1 MAKSKVRIGERKK
14 FVKATT
20 DAPQVSHALED
31 YLKAIYQLAEESQ
44 PVIAAR
50 IAAETGV
57 SPSTIFTTLQRLARE
72 GYVTIN
78 GHKEIHLTSDG
89 KTVAEKIV
97 RRHFLTERFLT
108 DLLGLDWVR
117 AHQEAHRLEH
127 AISQDVEERL
137 ATLLSNPTTCPH
149 GNPIPGAIPGP
160 SQKTMPLNEASNGQ
174 EVELAFI
181 TEAGER
187 DVRLL
192 SFLQDH
198 GMRPGAQVQVVDV
211 APSLGMMT
219 LKVGAEAFS
228 LGIEAAK
235 KIRVH

>member
-1 MAKSKVRIGERKK
+1 MQ
-14 FVKATT
+14 
-20 DAPQVSHALED
+20 APQLSHVLED

-50 IAAETGV
+50 IATETGV
-57 SPSTIFTTLQRLARE
+57 SPSTIFSTLRRLARE
-72 GYVTIN
+72 GFVTIN
-78 GHKEIHLTSDG
+78 RRKEIHLTADG
-89 KTVAEKIV
+89 QKIAEKIV

-108 DLLGLDWVR
+108 DLLGLDWVK

-127 AISQDVEERL
+127 AISQEVEERL
-137 ATLLSNPTTCPH
+137 AKLLNNPLTCPH
-149 GNPIPGAIPGP
+149 GNRIPGAATGNL
-160 SQKTMPLNEASNGQ
+160 SKTMPLNDANDGQ
-174 EVELAFI
+174 TVELDFI
-181 TEAGER
+181 TEGGER

-192 SFLQDH
+192 GYLQEH
-198 GMRPGAQVQVVDV
+198 GLTPGAKVFVVDV

-219 LKVGAEAFS
+219 LKVGDDQFS

>member
-1 MAKSKVRIGERKK
+1 MEKPKV
-14 FVKATT
+14 VT
-20 DAPQVSHALED
+20 HALED
-31 YLKAIYQLAEESQ
+31 YLKAIYQLSEESR

-57 SPSTIFTTLQRLARE
+57 SPSTIFATLRRLAKE

-78 GHKEIHLTSDG
+78 RRKEIHLTNDG
-89 KTVAEKIV
+89 KRVAENIV

-108 DLLGLDWVR
+108 DVLGLDWVK

-127 AISQDVEERL
+127 AISQEVEERL
-137 ATLLSNPTTCPH
+137 AKLLSNPTTCPH
-149 GNPIPGAIPGP
+149 GNPIPGASSEPA
-160 SQKTMPLNEASNGQ
+160 QKTIPLNEAIDGQ
-174 EVELAFI
+174 RVELDYI
-181 TEAGER
+181 TEGGER

-192 SFLQDH
+192 GFLHDH
-198 GMRPGAQVQVVDV
+198 GLRPGAKVHVLDV

-219 LKVGAEAFS
+219 LKVGEDQFS
-228 LGIEAAK
+228 FGIEAAK

>member
-1 MAKSKVRIGERKK
+1 METPKV
-14 FVKATT
+14 T
-20 DAPQVSHALED
+20 HAVED
-31 YLKAIYQLAEESQ
+31 YLKAIYQLSEERR

-57 SPSTIFTTLQRLARE
+57 SPSTIFATLRRLAKE

-78 GHKEIHLTSDG
+78 RRKEIHLTEDG
-89 KTVAEKIV
+89 KKVAEKIV

-108 DLLGLDWVR
+108 DLLGLDWVK

-127 AISQDVEERL
+127 AISQEVEERL
-137 ATLLSNPTTCPH
+137 ANLLSHPTTCPH
-149 GNPIPGAIPGP
+149 GNPIPGASPVP
-160 SQKTMPLNEASNGQ
+160 PPKTMPLSEAVDGQ
-174 EVELAFI
+174 QVELAHI
-181 TEAGER
+181 TEGGER

-192 SFLQDH
+192 SYLQDH
-198 GMRPGAQVQVVDV
+198 GLRPGAKVHVLDV

-219 LKVGAEAFS
+219 LKVGEDQFS